1 LDGDSNFCLKRIYK
15 GICFLQVPFHFPR
28 LRSAIILTNPSKSI
42 TFVPFNQLKPMSE
55 HKKKITIAIDGY
67 SSCGKSTLA
76 KALASS
82 LHYVFIDSG
91 AMYRAICLYA
101 LNRKLVKHGVVK
113 TEELIKALPDIHLSF
128 EKHPGTKE
136 QSILLNGVDVS
147 GEIRSLEVSQSVSQI
162 AVIREVRQ
170 KLVHQ
175 QQLLGKKGGIVMDG
189 RDIGTV
195 VFPDAELKL
204 FLTASIEIRSERR
217 YAEMI
222 AKGQKV
228 KMKEVVENL
237 TERDHIDSTREES
250 PLRQAEDA
258 IVIDNSHLTPK
269 EQLEVALNL
278 VKEAIHQ
285 QIA

>member
-1 LDGDSNFCLKRIYK
+1 
-15 GICFLQVPFHFPR
+15 
-28 LRSAIILTNPSKSI
+28 
-42 TFVPFNQLKPMSE
+42 MSE